1 MMRAALCLLVLSIA
15 LTAGC
20 GRLRTQPAITPAPLD
35 PANPE
40 AGRVVSERTS
50 AKAPYVTV
58 AEEFFA
64 HLSRNDMGKAYE
76 LLTEDYR
83 QLVPEKDFPGLF
95 GDLAIKSAQTVN
107 SASSANVAYVIMAVT
122 LARPVTSGPDVA
134 GYSVL
139 LKKVGEDWQVSLFL
153 AEEKLAGTYNDLLI
167 VPASKGKGYVVT
179 YTDENGKQNRLDI
192 PEP

>member
-1 MMRAALCLLVLSIA
+1 MTRTTLCLLVLTIA
-15 LTAGC
+15 CVAGC
-20 GRLRTQPAITPAPLD
+20 GRLRTRPAITPPPLD

-40 AGRVVSERTS
+40 AGRTEPERAS

-83 QLVPEKDFPGLF
+83 KLVPEKDFPELF
-95 GDLAIKSAQTVN
+95 GDVSIKSAQTLN

-122 LARPVTSGPDVA
+122 LAKPVSSGPDIA

-139 LKKVGEDWQVSLFL
+139 LKKVGDQWQVALFL

-167 VPASKGKGYVVT
+167 VPASKGKGYTVT
-179 YTDENGKQNRLDI
+179 YTDENGKQTRIDI